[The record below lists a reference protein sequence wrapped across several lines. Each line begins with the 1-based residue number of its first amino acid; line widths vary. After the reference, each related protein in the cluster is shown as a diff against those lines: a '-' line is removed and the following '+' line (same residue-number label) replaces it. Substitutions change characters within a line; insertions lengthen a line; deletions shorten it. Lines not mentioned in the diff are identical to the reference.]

1 VPFAI
6 YALAA
11 VNIAIGTQ
19 SFVFAGLLSEL
30 AGDLA
35 VSVGTAGLLVPA
47 SSITFAV
54 AAPFAASLVS
64 GRERRAVMVGG
75 LVMLALCN
83 AMSAWAPSFG
93 WLFALRVLGGIV
105 TAFVG
110 SLATIAV
117 TSLVPPESRGRA
129 FAIVVGGL
137 TVALVLGVP
146 IGSVVGGYFG
156 WRTTFSYSAMVCALS
171 ALIILLGVPRIDPV
185 PGPRAAFAPLFR
197 SSAILQVFGL
207 TVLGFAAAF
216 TIVSYLGPIINSL
229 TGVTGAGVGGLQV
242 FIGVGSLLGLAAGGM
257 AADRKLIRFGLI
269 AAFALM
275 AFDIG
280 AYSWAL
286 NLPPQSVARPVV
298 AGLILILASTMFA
311 AVPMNLAQLSQ
322 LAGPATPVALALNG
336 SLVSLGQGL
345 GAVWGGVINDF
356 AGLAWL
362 GGGGAALAVC
372 GAVLASR
379 IPANDPSAELSP
391 ALADKSAPGIDDG
404 NR

>member
-1 VPFAI
+1 MPYAI

-30 AGDLA
+30 AGDLT
-35 VSVGTAGLLVPA
+35 VSIGTAGLLVPA
-47 SSITFAV
+47 SSIAFAI

-117 TSLVPPESRGRA
+117 TSLVPPERRGRA

-137 TVALVLGVP
+137 SVALLLGVP
-146 IGSVVGGYFG
+146 IGSVVGGSFG

-171 ALIILLGVPRIDPV
+171 ALIVLLAVPRIDPV

-207 TVLGFAAAF
+207 TVFGFAAAF
-216 TIVSYLGPIINSL
+216 TIVSYLGPIINRL
-229 TGVTGAGVGGLQV
+229 TGVTGAGVGALQV

-257 AADRKLIRFGLI
+257 AADRKQFRLGLI
-269 AAFALM
+269 AAFVLM
-275 AFDIG
+275 ACDIG
-280 AYSWAL
+280 AFSWAL
-286 NLPPQSVARPVV
+286 SLPSHSVVQPIV
-298 AGLILILASTMFA
+298 AALILVLASTMFA

-322 LAGPATPVALALNG
+322 LAGPATPVALAFNG

-362 GGGGAALAVC
+362 GCGGAALAVC
-372 GAVLASR
+372 GAALAFR
-379 IPANDPSAELSP
+379 IPANQPAAAASP
-391 ALADKSAPGIDDG
+391 APADNPARGGS
-404 NR
+404 R

>member
-1 VPFAI
+1 MPLAI
-6 YALAA
+6 FALAA

-19 SFVFAGLLSEL
+19 GFVFAGLLSEL

-47 SSITFAV
+47 ASITFAV

-64 GRERRAVMVGG
+64 TRERRGVMVAG
-75 LVMLALCN
+75 LVMLAVCN
-83 AMSAWAPSFG
+83 AMSAWAPTFS
-93 WLFALRVLGGIV
+93 WLFTLRVLGGIV

-117 TSLVPPESRGRA
+117 TSLVPPERRGRA

-137 TVALVLGVP
+137 TVALALGVP

-156 WRTTFSYSAMVCALS
+156 WRTTFSYSAVVCALS
-171 ALIILLGVPRIDPV
+171 ALIVLFGVPRIDPV

-197 SSAILQVFGL
+197 SGAILRVFGL
-207 TVLGFAAAF
+207 TVLGFASAF

-229 TGVTGAGVGGLQV
+229 TGMTGAGVGALQV
-242 FIGVGSLLGLAAGGM
+242 FIGIGSLLGLVAGGM
-257 AADRKLIRFGLI
+257 AADRNLIRFGLI
-269 AAFALM
+269 AVFVIM
-275 AFDIG
+275 TFDIG

-286 NLPPQSVARPVV
+286 SLPPQSVAQPVV
-298 AGLILILASTMFA
+298 AGLILVLASTMFA

-345 GAVWGGVINDF
+345 GAVWGGVINDLV
-356 AGLAWL
+356 GLAWL

-372 GAVLASR
+372 GAVLASL
-379 IPANDPSAELSP
+379 IPANVPSVEGAP
-391 ALADKSAPGIDDG
+391 APADNSARGG
-404 NR
+404 SR

>member
-1 VPFAI
+1 MPLAI
-6 YALAA
+6 FALAA

-19 SFVFAGLLSEL
+19 GFVFAGLLSEL

-47 SSITFAV
+47 ASITFAV

-64 GRERRAVMVGG
+64 TRERRGVMVAG
-75 LVMLALCN
+75 LVMLAVCN
-83 AMSAWAPSFG
+83 AMSAWAPTFS
-93 WLFALRVLGGIV
+93 WLFTLRVLGGIA

-117 TSLVPPESRGRA
+117 TSLVPPERRGRA

-137 TVALVLGVP
+137 TVALAFGVP

-156 WRTTFSYSAMVCALS
+156 WRTTFGYSAAVCALS
-171 ALIILLGVPRIDPV
+171 ALIVLFGVPRIDPV

-197 SSAILQVFGL
+197 SGAILRVFGL
-207 TVLGFAAAF
+207 TVLGFASAF

-229 TGVTGAGVGGLQV
+229 TGMTGAGVGALQV
-242 FIGVGSLLGLAAGGM
+242 FIGIGSLLGLVAGGM
-257 AADRKLIRFGLI
+257 AADRNLIRFGLI
-269 AAFALM
+269 AAFVIM
-275 AFDIG
+275 TFDIG

-286 NLPPQSVARPVV
+286 SLPPQSVAQPVV
-298 AGLILILASTMFA
+298 AGLILVLASTMFA

-345 GAVWGGVINDF
+345 GAVWGGMINDF
-356 AGLAWL
+356 VGLAWL

-372 GAVLASR
+372 GAVLASL
-379 IPANDPSAELSP
+379 IPANVPSVEGAP
-391 ALADKSAPGIDDG
+391 APADNSARGG
-404 NR
+404 SR